1 MQLEFFDIPSPCV
14 GTCQSDEKGLCLGC
28 MRTRDER
35 AQWVSLSA
43 DDKQK
48 VIKRCQQRKKRKD
61 VEINIKVI
69 DKPTESKIEAIQ
81 PSLLE
86 TPIKPVINNTND
98 FDFEDFEL

>member
-14 GTCQSDEKGLCLGC
+14 GICQTDEKGLCLGC
-28 MRTRDER
+28 MRNRDER
-35 AQWVSLSA
+35 TQWISFSA

-61 VEINIKVI
+61 VELNIKVI
-69 DKPTESKIEAIQ
+69 EKPVESNVEAVQ
-81 PSLLE
+81 PSLLDA
-86 TPIKPVINNTND
+86 PIKPVIDNTTD